1 MEAFNVVIGKVAPML
16 AANIDTDVIMP
27 KQFLKGID
35 RKGLDRGVFFDQRFL
50 ASGDLNPDFV
60 LNQTAWRGAKF
71 LAVGP
76 NFGCGSSRE
85 HAVWGLKQLGIRAL
99 IGTTYSGIFYDNC
112 QRNGLLAIELD
123 EKKMSELARLLSS
136 GPVGSVSIDLP
147 AQKIFLENNS
157 DIKFEIDSMRKE
169 ALLLGMDAI
178 GSTLMHIES
187 IDEFE
192 RRYLKENPWLVNEI
206 TAKR

>member
-136 GPVGSVSIDLP
+136 GPIGSVSIDLP
-147 AQKIFLENNS
+147 AQKISLENNS

>member
-50 ASGDLNPDFV
+50 ESGDLNPDFV
-60 LNQTAWRGAKF
+60 LNRTAWRGAKF

-99 IGTTYSGIFYDNC
+99 IGTTYAGIFYDNC
-112 QRNGLLAIELD
+112 QRNGLLAIEL
-123 EKKMSELARLLSS
+123 EEEKMSELASLLSS
-136 GPVGSVSIDLP
+136 GPIGDVSIDLP
-147 AQKIFLENNS
+147 TQKISIENNG
-157 DIKFEIDSMRKE
+157 DIKFDIDPMRKE
-169 ALLLGMDAI
+169 VLLLGIDAI
-178 GSTLMHIES
+178 GSTLLHADT
-187 IDEFE
+187 IDKFE
-192 RRYLKENPWLVNEI
+192 YRHLKENPWLC
-206 TAKR
+206 

>member
-1 MEAFNVVIGKVAPML
+1 ML

-50 ASGDLNPDFV
+50 ESGDLNPNFV
-60 LNQTAWRGAKF
+60 LNRTAWRGAKF

-99 IGTTYSGIFYDNC
+99 IGTTYAGIFYDNC
-112 QRNGLLAIELD
+112 QRNGLLAIEL
-123 EKKMSELARLLSS
+123 EEEKMSELASLLSS
-136 GPVGSVSIDLP
+136 GAVGEVSIDLP
-147 AQKIFLENNS
+147 TQKISIENNG
-157 DIKFEIDSMRKE
+157 DIKFDIDPMRKE
-169 ALLLGMDAI
+169 VLLLGIDAI
-178 GSTLMHIES
+178 GSTLLHADT
-187 IDEFE
+187 IDKFE
-192 RRYLKENPWLVNEI
+192 YRHLKENPWLC
-206 TAKR
+206 